1 MAPILNFNLHG
12 PWTILGKVCERCPIF
27 ERNAVVPRS
36 KLVWRNSELG
46 TTNNTHQVW
55 VFLSWTLWTTFG
67 QSDLI
72 TIEKALNKF
81 HSAQEIFCTSSVCQK
96 GFNLPRQH
104 SMVLCSSRTFCSTWA
119 RWLWLWRFACCTW
132 SLCFRYSVRAAGLW
146 A

>member
-1 MAPILNFNLHG
+1 MILLRSALRNWRVWLRYSTSIYMVPEQFWVRSAIVAQYSSGTPLSQGASSFGGTASFVQPTIPI
-12 PWTILGKVCERCPIF
+12 R
-27 ERNAVVPRS
+27 
-36 KLVWRNSELG
+36 
-46 TTNNTHQVW
+46 VW

-104 SMVLCSSRTFCSTWA
+104 SMVLCSSRTSCST
-119 RWLWLWRFACCTW
+119 
-132 SLCFRYSVRAAGLW
+132 
-146 A
+146 